1 MIRCRLRIRYAI
13 NSMSSPTPPSNKT
26 GNELSNEVRMVLAF
40 VLMGLILV
48 ATPFVYKK
56 LGIAPPDEQK
66 KTEAPAPA
74 KPSGGGGTDKPLSSA
89 NPAVATPAMA
99 ANVISAAAPE
109 SITVETPIHKV
120 IFSNQGAVVTSW
132 TLKQHKDSAR
142 KPLELINTAGVKKM
156 GLYPFSLDFRGNKPS
171 RDLNKVLWNCQKSG
185 GGFTVTCEFSDG
197 RTAARKTFAFQHD
210 GPLMEVSDEVTQD
223 GRGVNN
229 LFQWRGG
236 FGDMAV
242 HEAPSLQ
249 ATIHYDTQEKKLIR
263 TAAKSAKDG
272 PQIADGVFSFAGLDD
287 QYFCAVFLPKATNTV
302 QTTTFDDIVPTS
314 FATSEEPYP
323 GVAAGGEAHNQ
334 LAVYVGPKE
343 ISTLHTVNPKLEDIV
358 DWGWFGFIAKP
369 LFLVL
374 HWLNNQYIHNYGWS
388 IILLTLAIN
397 IALFPLKLANLKSMR
412 KMQVLQPEINKIN
425 EKYKG
430 VGMSDPKAQLK
441 QQEIMDL
448 HKKHGVNPLGGCI
461 PLLIQMPFLWAF
473 YKVLTVSIELRF
485 AEWFWVTDLSQ
496 PEHFAIRVLPLILV
510 ITGFLLQKMTPM
522 PAGGDPAQQKM
533 MQFMPLMWGFFFWS
547 AQSGLVLYWL
557 TGNLVGILQQWFFN
571 ATSTPAKVPAGVKTI
586 TAKDGKKKF

>member
-1 MIRCRLRIRYAI
+1 
-13 NSMSSPTPPSNKT
+13 MSSPTPPSKKT

-40 VLMGLILV
+40 ILMGLILV

-56 LGIAPPDEQK
+56 LGIAAPEEQK
-66 KTEAPAPA
+66 KTEAPKAA
-74 KPSGGGGTDKPLSSA
+74 GTQAPLSAQAPPVGA
-89 NPAVATPAMA
+89 NGAPVAANATPST
-99 ANVISAAAPE
+99 VVSASAE
-109 SITVETPIHKV
+109 TFLTVETPVHKV
-120 IFSNQGAVVTSW
+120 VFSNQGAVVTSW
-132 TLKQHKDSAR
+132 TLKQHKDSAG
-142 KPLELINTAGVKKM
+142 KPLELVNTAGAKKL
-156 GLYPFSLDFRGNKPS
+156 GLYPFSLDFRGAKPG
-171 RDLNKVLWNCQKSG
+171 RDLNKVLWNCTKTAAG
-185 GGFTVTCEFSDG
+185 LTVTCEFSDG

-229 LFQWRGG
+229 LFEWRGG

-242 HEAPSLQ
+242 TQAPGQQ
-249 ATIHYDTQEKKLIR
+249 ATIHYDTQDKKLIR

-272 PQIADGVFSFAGLDD
+272 PQFADGAFSFAGMDD
-287 QYFCAVFLPKATNTV
+287 QYFAAVFLPKASTTI
-302 QTTTFDDIVPTS
+302 QTTTFDDIVPTP
-314 FATSEEPYP
+314 FATAEEAYP

-334 LAVYVGPKE
+334 LAVYVGSKE
-343 ISTLHTVNPKLEDIV
+343 ISTLHAVNPKLEDIV

-412 KMQVLQPEINKIN
+412 KMQLLQPEINKIN

-461 PLLIQMPFLWAF
+461 PLLIQLPFLWAF

-485 AEWFWVTDLSQ
+485 AEWFWVSDLSQ
-496 PEHFAIRVLPLILV
+496 PEHFSIRVLPLILV
-510 ITGFLLQKMTPM
+510 ITGFLLQKMTPA

-547 AQSGLVLYWL
+547 ASSGLVLYWL

-571 ATSTPAKVPAGVKTI
+571 ATSAPVKVPGGVKTI